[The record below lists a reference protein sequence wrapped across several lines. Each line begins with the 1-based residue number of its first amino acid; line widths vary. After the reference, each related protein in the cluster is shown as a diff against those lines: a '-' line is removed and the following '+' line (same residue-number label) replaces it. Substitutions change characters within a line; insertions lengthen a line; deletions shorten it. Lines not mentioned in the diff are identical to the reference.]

1 MNLDDAVIDAG
12 MVVPVGDS
20 VIESFLEA
28 IEDCGRGPVEYGD
41 LKVVYTPLHG
51 SGRDYVTEALA
62 KAGFKDVRLVPE
74 QSDFN
79 GDFPTVKKPNPEDP
93 AALKMAAAMAGDADI
108 ILGTDP
114 DCDRVG
120 IAVRHGGEY
129 KLMTGNEVGV
139 MLAQYLLS
147 CKKEQGT
154 LPERPV
160 IIKTIVTTNLISAVA
175 EKYNCEIFDLLTG
188 FKYIGEL
195 VTELESKGEADRYV
209 LGMEESYGYLTG
221 THARDKDG
229 VNAASLVCE
238 MAAYYKAKE
247 GKNLYQVMQDIYAEY
262 GMYMNTLLNFAFA
275 GAQGMD
281 TMKNIMS
288 SLRENPPK
296 EIAGMKVLKVSDYLK
311 GVAVNTLD
319 GTEEKITLPKSNV
332 LSFTLPDGNGAIIR
346 PSGTEP
352 KIKVYITAVGAD
364 RESAQALTD
373 KISVDMK
380 GFVGVE

>member
-1 MNLDDAVIDAG
+1 
-12 MVVPVGDS
+12 
-20 VIESFLEA
+20 
-28 IEDCGRGPVEYGD
+28 
-41 LKVVYTPLHG
+41 
-51 SGRDYVTEALA
+51 
-62 KAGFKDVRLVPE
+62 
-74 QSDFN
+74 
-79 GDFPTVKKPNPEDP
+79 
-93 AALKMAAAMAGDADI
+93 
-108 ILGTDP
+108 
-114 DCDRVG
+114 
-120 IAVRHGGEY
+120 
-129 KLMTGNEVGV
+129 
-139 MLAQYLLS
+139 
-147 CKKEQGT
+147 
-154 LPERPV
+154 
-160 IIKTIVTTNLISAVA
+160 
-175 EKYNCEIFDLLTG
+175 
-188 FKYIGEL
+188 
-195 VTELESKGEADRYV
+195 
-209 LGMEESYGYLTG
+209 MEESYGYLTG

-319 GTEEKITLPKSNV
+319 GTEEIITLPKSNV